1 MSHTTTSPAP
11 PMKDMLKDMYG
22 MVDSV
27 LDHQGIGHAES
38 LETLQ
43 KKSNAKFLQLNI
55 CFMMKAFDSI
65 IEDQETG
72 MNKKGL
78 ALLKQATTD
87 IEEQLEM
94 IKELKEENVKLKEE
108 QGMSKLVH
116 HQNMGLSEDLKRL
129 KEENEKLN
137 HSCCDCEVEMFGSYE
152 ELIGERDVLK
162 EQNEKLKAELNDF
175 TSVFDGNVSM
185 IKMKKEN
192 EQLKYELADVQEEK
206 YALYLKWSDLN
217 DENKNIIHELNESS
231 DCMLK
236 MKEENEKLK
245 QGIKDLFLSFD

>member
-11 PMKDMLKDMYG
+11 PMKDMLKDMYE

-27 LDHQGIGHAES
+27 LDNQGIGHAES

-55 CFMMKAFDSI
+55 CLMMRAFQSVI
-65 IEDQETG
+65 ADQPADTPCKECH
-72 MNKKGL
+72 
-78 ALLKQATTD
+78 
-87 IEEQLEM
+87 E
-94 IKELKEENVKLKEE
+94 ELKEENDKLKEE
-108 QGMSKLVH
+108 IVKLQEHLDKSREVS
-116 HQNMGLSEDLKRL
+116 NKLIA
-129 KEENEKLN
+129 ENNTTMPSQSALYREN
-137 HSCCDCEVEMFGSYE
+137 
-152 ELIGERDVLK
+152 
-162 EQNEKLKAELNDF
+162 NKLKAELNDF

-231 DCMLK
+231 DCNVRMLK
-236 MKEENEKLK
+236 MKEENEKL
-245 QGIKDLFLSFD
+245 S

>member
-11 PMKDMLKDMYG
+11 PMKDMLKDMYE

-27 LDHQGIGHAES
+27 LDNQGIGHAES

-55 CFMMKAFDSI
+55 CLMMRAFQSVI
-65 IEDQETG
+65 ADQPADTPCKECH
-72 MNKKGL
+72 
-78 ALLKQATTD
+78 
-87 IEEQLEM
+87 E
-94 IKELKEENVKLKEE
+94 ELKEENDKLKEE
-108 QGMSKLVH
+108 IVKLQEHLDKSREVS
-116 HQNMGLSEDLKRL
+116 NKLIA
-129 KEENEKLN
+129 ENNTTMPSQSALYREN
-137 HSCCDCEVEMFGSYE
+137 
-152 ELIGERDVLK
+152 
-162 EQNEKLKAELNDF
+162 NKLKAELNDF

>member
-94 IKELKEENVKLKEE
+94 IKELKEENEKLKEE
-108 QGMSKLVH
+108 IGMSKLVH
-116 HQNMGLSEDLKRL
+116 HQNMGLSEDLK
-129 KEENEKLN
+129 K
-137 HSCCDCEVEMFGSYE
+137 
-152 ELIGERDVLK
+152 LK
-162 EQNEKLKAELNDF
+162 EQNEKLKSELNDF

-192 EQLKYELADVQEEK
+192 QKLQNEVA
-206 YALYLKWSDLN
+206 DLN

>member
-11 PMKDMLKDMYG
+11 PMKDMLKDMYE

-27 LDHQGIGHAES
+27 LDNQGIGHAES
-38 LETLQ
+38 LE
-43 KKSNAKFLQLNI
+43 KMGKRSNAKFLQLNI
-55 CFMMKAFDSI
+55 CLMMKAFDSI
-65 IEDQETG
+65 IGDQETG

-94 IKELKEENVKLKEE
+94 IKELKEENEKLKEE
-108 QGMSKLVH
+108 HGMSKLVH

-129 KEENEKLN
+129 KEE
-137 HSCCDCEVEMFGSYE
+137 
-152 ELIGERDVLK
+152 
-162 EQNEKLKAELNDF
+162 NEKLKAELNDF

>member
-11 PMKDMLKDMYG
+11 PMKDMLKDMYE

-27 LDHQGIGHAES
+27 LDNQGIGHAES
-38 LETLQ
+38 LE
-43 KKSNAKFLQLNI
+43 KMGKRSNAKFLQLNI
-55 CFMMKAFDSI
+55 CLMMKAFDSI
-65 IEDQETG
+65 IGDQETG

-94 IKELKEENVKLKEE
+94 IKELKEENEKLKEE
-108 QGMSKLVH
+108 HGMSKLVH

-129 KEENEKLN
+129 KEE
-137 HSCCDCEVEMFGSYE
+137 
-152 ELIGERDVLK
+152 
-162 EQNEKLKAELNDF
+162 NEKLKAELNDF

-192 EQLKYELADVQEEK
+192 QKLQNEVA
-206 YALYLKWSDLN
+206 DLN